1 MYIPDSTK
9 LDTLESGSAAG
20 QAFIGELRSF
30 LVDTYR
36 GVWPPTPVDRDGCPA
51 VSMREGD
58 VEMICVYGEDA
69 LAVEL
74 LLPRRIRKSLHS
86 EALASDGWRVS
97 SSQSNRLC
105 FDVQDESDLE
115 HLEEALLAAMG
126 PEVSRCT

>member
-1 MYIPDSTK
+1 MPDNTE
-9 LDTLESGSAAG
+9 LDTIASGSAVG

-36 GVWPPTPVDRDGCPA
+36 GVWPPAPVDCDGRPA
-51 VSMREGD
+51 VSMTEGD
-58 VEMICVYGEDA
+58 VEVICIHNENT

-74 LLPRRIRKSLHS
+74 LLPRRIRKKLHA

-97 SSQSNRLC
+97 SSQRNRLC
-105 FDVQDESDLE
+105 FDVQGESDLE

-126 PEVSRCT
+126 LEVSRCT

>member
-1 MYIPDSTK
+1 MPENNDPNTV
-9 LDTLESGSAAG
+9 ESDFTVG
-20 QAFIGELRSF
+20 QGFVGELRSF

-51 VSMREGD
+51 VSMREAD

-74 LLPRRIRKSLHS
+74 LLPRRIRKSLHA